1 MITVLLAEDNDSVA
15 ASICRYLEHLDFIV
29 LHVKDGES
37 AIQTAIA
44 QRPDI
49 ILMDIHMPGL
59 GGLEAIK
66 RIREAPEAAGIPV
79 IATTGLADPSD
90 SVRCLEAGANHY
102 FSKPYRIQ
110 DLVDRI
116 LELCATEN

>member
-79 IATTGLADPSD
+79 IATTGLADPND
-90 SVRCLEAGANHY
+90 SVRCLEAGAIHY